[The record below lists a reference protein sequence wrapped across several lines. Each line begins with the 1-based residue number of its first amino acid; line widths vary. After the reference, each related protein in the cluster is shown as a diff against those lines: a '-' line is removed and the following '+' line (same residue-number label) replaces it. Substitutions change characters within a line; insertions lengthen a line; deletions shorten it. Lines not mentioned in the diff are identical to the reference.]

1 MQGYLTGCYM
11 NRIALA
17 LLALMAIVLLAQ
29 CKPMVNL
36 GGNDGRDLFGSLTN
50 SSLNDSADNSSLNLS
65 QDSSFLNLS
74 EDGSSLLEGLANS
87 SHNLSSWG
95 SPLRKAPL
103 PPAYDASYAKTY
115 GILKANH
122 GF

>member
-1 MQGYLTGCYM
+1 
-11 NRIALA
+11 
-17 LLALMAIVLLAQ
+17 MAIVLLAQ

-50 SSLNDSADNSSLNLS
+50 SSLNNSSLNSSTGNSSLNLS

-74 EDGSSLLEGLANS
+74 EDGSSLLKNLANS